1 MRKYWIIFTA
11 YFTILLS
18 KIKWVNAMDGIIN
31 ICLRTKIQMVEE
43 IYNRIVS

>member
-18 KIKWVNAMDGIIN
+18 KIKWVNAMDSIIN
-31 ICLRTKIQMVEE
+31 ICLGMGIQMLEE
-43 IYNRIVS
+43 IYNRNIS